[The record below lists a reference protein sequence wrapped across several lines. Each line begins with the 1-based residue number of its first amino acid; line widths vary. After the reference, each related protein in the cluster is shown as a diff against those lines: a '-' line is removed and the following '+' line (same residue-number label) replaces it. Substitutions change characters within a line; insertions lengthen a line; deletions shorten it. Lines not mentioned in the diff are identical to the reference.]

1 MYNTFNMGVGMC
13 MAVPKEEA
21 DAVLADLKASGADA
35 YLIGEVV
42 EGEEGVILC

>member
-1 MYNTFNMGVGMC
+1 MC

-21 DAVLADLKASGADA
+21 DGVLADLNASGTAA

-42 EGEEGVILC
+42 EGEEGVVLC